1 MYKGI
6 IKFENNEIIN
16 QIIFC
21 VLNRPYESKPY
32 DRCLIDHA
40 TIYMIYSIW
49 YVVYQ
54 YICTFISLHYSIQWN
69 QDY

>member
-32 DRCLIDHA
+32 DRYLIDHA

-49 YVVYQ
+49 YR
-54 YICTFISLHYSIQWN
+54 FIACRIQVHL
-69 QDY
+69 